1 MKKRSATFRR
11 ETKETLI
18 DISLD
23 LDGEGRTQ
31 IETGIP
37 FFNHMLDQLGRHGNF
52 DLNIEAKGDLEIDAH
67 HTVEDVGI
75 AIGNMLQRSSRGKT
89 WNPTFC

>member
-18 DISLD
+18 GISLD

-52 DLNIEAKGDLEIDAH
+52 DLNVEAKGDLEIDAH
-67 HTVEDVGI
+67 HLSLI
-75 AIGNMLQRSSRGKT
+75 HI
-89 WNPTFC
+89 